1 MNNHSPYQFP
11 NIQPIQQIH
20 SISGQPNH
28 SPNQVIQHQQGYS
41 EANRNHDQDFT
52 WRIFRIF
59 RHLYMWEEFVCLY
72 IIVLDCD
79 LEPNIIG
86 VEEEIENIKGFIKQF
101 STGLNTEITNA
112 SYWISIID
120 RYWNSRTQF
129 NENELAAVKAIVNE
143 RLDTVYFR
151 NLNELINYLK
161 QMTKFQ
167 IKTLRYIF
175 MTRLYGYSHFAKYL
189 SIFHHQQNDKTKSD
203 DKMEDIEEIVF
214 KGTKANQEAE
224 TKLENHNYL
233 NDLNEKLIEQINN
246 LQKDK
251 DELTNK
257 LKDSQVQLKDNEN
270 KIEILE
276 SEIMSLKEQK
286 NFNNVRLGEI
296 TDVEWRDD
304 DENNST
310 QLVKDIE
317 KLNRALN
324 KITEVKRN
332 VKEIKKEAVA
342 ELFSSLGCNT
352 TVKDKQMKL
361 VLVAALQQK
370 LIKFILD
377 YAKYYFEHVNISQV
391 QNISV
396 DNLEVAILFKT
407 EDLIKLTTLFED
419 THSVTSENS
428 RTLPTTLRK
437 QCYAALGNRGFPANH
452 PFINQLAKDLIS
464 EMNKYRILDSDEKNK
479 KFEKEIVKII
489 IQVLRIFHFRFKT
502 QEPIPVV
509 KFYKGGEDIDPFF
522 MEGMWEGHHEDYE
535 VEICSFPAIFVNSD
549 SRVYTRAQVIARLKN
564 GM

>member
-1 MNNHSPYQFP
+1 MIY
-11 NIQPIQQIH
+11 
-20 SISGQPNH
+20 
-28 SPNQVIQHQQGYS
+28 
-41 EANRNHDQDFT
+41 DQDLT
-52 WRIFRIF
+52 WRIFHIF
-59 RHLYMWEEFVCLY
+59 GHLCMWEEFVCLY

-79 LEPNIIG
+79 LEPNIID
-86 VEEEIENIKGFIKQF
+86 VEQEIENIKGFIKQF
-101 STGLNTEITNA
+101 STGLNTEITNI
-112 SYWISIID
+112 SYWIGIID
-120 RYWNSRTQF
+120 RYWDSRTQF
-129 NENELAAVKAIVNE
+129 NETELAAVKAIVNK
-143 RLDTVYFR
+143 RLDTDYFR

-167 IKTLRYIF
+167 IKTLRHIF
-175 MTRLYGYSHFAKYL
+175 MTRLYGYSHFASYL
-189 SIFHHQQNDKTKSD
+189 SIFHHQQDDTNKSD
-203 DKMEDIEEIVF
+203 EDIEKIVYE
-214 KGTKANQEAE
+214 GTMAKQEAE

-233 NDLNEKLIEQINN
+233 NDLNERINN
-246 LQKDK
+246 LQKDN
-251 DELTNK
+251 DELTSK
-257 LKDSQVQLKDNEN
+257 LKVAQIQLEDNEY
-270 KIEILE
+270 KIGILE
-276 SEIMSLKEQK
+276 TEINLLQEQR
-286 NFNNVRLGEI
+286 NFNNVRIGDV

-310 QLVKDIE
+310 QLVKDIK

-332 VKEIKKEAVA
+332 VKEIKKETVT

-352 TVKDKQMKL
+352 TIKDKQMKL

-370 LIKFILD
+370 LIRCIID
-377 YAKYYFEHVNISQV
+377 NAKYYFEHANTGISQV

-396 DNLEVAILFKT
+396 DNLEAAILFKT
-407 EDLIKLTTLFED
+407 EDLIKLITRFED
-419 THSVTSENS
+419 THSVTGENS

-452 PFINQLAKDLIS
+452 PFINELAKDLIS

-549 SRVYTRAQVIARLKN
+549 SRVYTRAQVIARPKN